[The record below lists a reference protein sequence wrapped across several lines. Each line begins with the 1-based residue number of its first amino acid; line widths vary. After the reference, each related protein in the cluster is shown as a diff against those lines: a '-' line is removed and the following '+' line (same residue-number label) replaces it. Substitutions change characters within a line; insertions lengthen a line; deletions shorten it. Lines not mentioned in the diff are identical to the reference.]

1 MGVDSIKDLLGLLSA
16 VFIAVPW
23 LREFRL
29 KLDRNDMPGHRAAG
43 AMARLVTRVEGRL
56 QRRIESAKP
65 LDLICTLFGLF
76 LLGLSFLIGLI
87 HGAATH

>member
-1 MGVDSIKDLLGLLSA
+1 MGIDSIKDLLGLLSA

-29 KLDRNDMPGHRAAG
+29 KHDREEMPGRRAAG
-43 AMARLVTRVEGRL
+43 AMARLVRRIEGRL

-65 LDLICTLFGLF
+65 LDLFCTLFGLF

-87 HGAATH
+87 RGAATP